1 MVRRVWF
8 IVILFVILVAGV
20 ILEQIYTDNTYSTL
34 NTQITEL
41 QENIVNAEIEEGQQL
56 AKEIDEYWSGREV
69 LLSLFVDYRDIEM
82 IGRQLELV
90 MGHLSNEDLE
100 LAIVECNM
108 LSHLIK
114 TYRNTIGLDWQNI
127 I

>member
-34 NTQITEL
+34 NTKITEL

-108 LSHLIK
+108 LSHLVK